1 MWSSTTLEL
10 VGEMGGAVCA
20 RSDAKATSMIAA
32 SAAESSG
39 KRETARENISR
50 AIIATV
56 AAGAVMFRW
65 ELTLSQREPRC
76 AGVARFA
83 NREIDVRR
91 DGAAASD
98 SEERSFV
105 AALLTMAAR
114 RS

>member
-39 KRETARENISR
+39 KRQTARENISR

-65 ELTLSQREPRC
+65 DLMLSGREPRC
-76 AGVARFA
+76 PSVARFA
-83 NREIDVRR
+83 KWEIGVPQAVLRR
-91 DGAAASD
+91 AS
-98 SEERSFV
+98 R
-105 AALLTMAAR
+105 
-114 RS
+114 